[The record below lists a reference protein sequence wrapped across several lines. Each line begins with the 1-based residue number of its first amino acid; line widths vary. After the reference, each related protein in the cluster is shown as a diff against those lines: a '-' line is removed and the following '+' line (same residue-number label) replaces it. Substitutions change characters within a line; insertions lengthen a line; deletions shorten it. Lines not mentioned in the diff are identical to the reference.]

1 MSVENNISCIKDG
14 HSHCYTRFIIASELQ
29 GADYRSIFKLCID
42 PTSSIYNK
50 KKAVCPSFQEP
61 TQLSYKMHKNH
72 EPLKFSELLLKRVCA
87 WKREWDVDKSLHRPK
102 LSSCGCESGEIL
114 NLGITDYHL
123 MTSFFVSS
131 THMQYLPSATWRYLL
146 ATSQKITPEV
156 FRCCPL
162 CSLINPPSLFGF

>member
-72 EPLKFSELLLKRVCA
+72 EPLKFSE
-87 WKREWDVDKSLHRPK
+87 
-102 LSSCGCESGEIL
+102 
-114 NLGITDYHL
+114 
-123 MTSFFVSS
+123 SF
-131 THMQYLPSATWRYLL
+131 Y
-146 ATSQKITPEV
+146 
-156 FRCCPL
+156 
-162 CSLINPPSLFGF
+162 

>member
-1 MSVENNISCIKDG
+1 MCKKGQEVTKEVQKENINEEEKCLLRTTSFIKDG

-72 EPLKFSELLLKRVCA
+72 EPLKFSE
-87 WKREWDVDKSLHRPK
+87 
-102 LSSCGCESGEIL
+102 
-114 NLGITDYHL
+114 
-123 MTSFFVSS
+123 SF
-131 THMQYLPSATWRYLL
+131 Y
-146 ATSQKITPEV
+146 
-156 FRCCPL
+156 
-162 CSLINPPSLFGF
+162 